1 MHIHVHACTH
11 TCVHIRG
18 VNQHDSAL
26 LYNSTIQWGQGAF
39 MHRVCSLYFT
49 CNCMDYYMFTNLRRE
64 HTYDNISFA
73 PFNNAD
79 MSASPHTCPKNNH
92 VWVDNHTHINTHK
105 HTHTRTHTHTH
116 RHTHT
121 HTHTHTHFI
130 HPVRCGQ
137 IEIL

>member
-1 MHIHVHACTH
+1 MCYTCTCMHIHVHAYTH
-11 TCVHIRG
+11 TCVHIMG

-26 LYNSTIQWGQGAF
+26 LYNLTIQWGQGAF

-79 MSASPHTCPKNNH
+79 MCTEVFYLLIQELLVNTCRSLVTMIMSLPLL
-92 VWVDNHTHINTHK
+92 VLTHAQRTIMCGWTI
-105 HTHTRTHTHTH
+105 THT
-116 RHTHT
+116 
-121 HTHTHTHFI
+121 
-130 HPVRCGQ
+130 
-137 IEIL
+137 